1 LTSVQNIWFKRYAVF
16 TAAATFVL
24 VCIGGLVTSHEAGM
38 SVPDWPT
45 SCGYN
50 MFFFPISKWVGGIF
64 FEHLHRLLASGVGML
79 TTILTLWILRMP
91 LAPKWLRMLA
101 VLAFFGVVGQGVLG
115 GLRVVLKKDYLGVPH
130 ATFAQLFLLLMSS
143 IALFQTDFWRN
154 LPAQNKTDT
163 HHFRPF
169 FIFTTALVLAQLM
182 LGATMRHQHAGLSI
196 PDFPLAYGKIWP
208 ATDPQSIVSYNAHRT
223 DVFGYNLITAFQVEL
238 QMVHRL
244 MALAIFT
251 MVGILAWRTRHY
263 LGSGHWLSRLSLF
276 WFGLVLMQGFLG
288 VATIWTDK
296 SADIATA
303 HVACGALC
311 LVTGGLSSIIA
322 CRMLAAPALQPQGV
336 VKNELATL
344 LPSSSISPK

>member
-1 LTSVQNIWFKRYAVF
+1 M
-16 TAAATFVL
+16 ATFVL

-91 LAPKWLRMLA
+91 SAPKWLRVLA

-130 ATFAQLFLLLMSS
+130 ATFAQLFLLLMCS
-143 IALFQTDFWRN
+143 IALFQTNFWQN
-154 LPAQNKTDT
+154 LPVQAKTDT

-169 FIFTTALVLAQLM
+169 FLFTTALVLTQLM

-223 DVFGYNLITAFQVEL
+223 DVLGYNLITAFQVEL

-251 MVGILAWRTRHY
+251 TVGILAWRTRHY
-263 LGSGHWLSRLSLF
+263 LGSGHSLSRLSLF

-288 VATIWTDK
+288 AATIWTDK

-322 CRMLAAPALQPQGV
+322 WRMLAAPALQPQGV